1 MRTFL
6 TFLACS
12 GFIIWAHSCD
22 RRILGVNSTP
32 VAWETETAKRPEV
45 TAYIPASR
53 QQYLKAFISAAAL
66 SVASPQPQLYLASF
80 RYLSSR
86 RHYLSPRADTLMS
99 RLQARY
105 HLVSSQQ

>member
-22 RRILGVNSTP
+22 KRILGVNATP
-32 VAWETETAKRPEV
+32 IAWETETAKPSAV
-45 TAYIPASR
+45 PASTGYQ
-53 QQYLKAFISAAAL
+53 QQYLKELFSAAAL
-66 SVASPQPQLYLASF
+66 SVAGSHPQLYLVSF
-80 RYLSSR
+80 RYLSHR
-86 RHYLSPRADTLMS
+86 NYLSPGADTLLT

-105 HLVSSQQ
+105 HFVTRRQ